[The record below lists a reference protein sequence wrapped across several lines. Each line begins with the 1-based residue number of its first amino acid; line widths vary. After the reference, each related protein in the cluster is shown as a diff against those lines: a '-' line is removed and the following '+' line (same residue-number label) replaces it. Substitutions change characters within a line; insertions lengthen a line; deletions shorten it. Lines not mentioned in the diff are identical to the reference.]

1 MCRGATEPVSRQLLS
16 LCRRAQCLRALV
28 CALQQAKWPP
38 ERVHNWSV
46 ALLPAAAEKPAQRQR
61 PSTARN
67 ETHKTCTRYRW
78 SCLFFQHIIHSA
90 ITSTIQSH
98 RVFEVEDNA
107 LIFLFTLILAQCL
120 FIINT
125 QKLVQ
130 LNPQIDLL

>member
-1 MCRGATEPVSRQLLS
+1 MI
-16 LCRRAQCLRALV
+16 
-28 CALQQAKWPP
+28 
-38 ERVHNWSV
+38 
-46 ALLPAAAEKPAQRQR
+46 
-61 PSTARN
+61 
-67 ETHKTCTRYRW
+67 

-130 LNPQIDLL
+130 LNPQIDLLWRSFRSRLNSNCSGMTYGCIFHKARDELNQLQLFSCTVVNVGRRRGLIYLFYMTLLSRSLVPPGLVCFPAPP